1 MGSNTSELTY
11 SRVLPVISEP
21 DVLVCGVGCAGLAAA
36 VSAARMGAKTM
47 AIEQFGFAGGF
58 MTAQMSTAGDGLFD
72 MTNGELVVGGI
83 ALEILD
89 KLHVIKLPLD
99 SNKLFEPLV
108 EQEVID
114 RYPSKIPFRVGSI
127 ERLKLV
133 ADRLLAES
141 GAQVLYHTKVIDVV
155 ATRGRVDY
163 VIVGNKDGISAIKP
177 KVVIDCTGDADVTA
191 WAGAPYEISP
201 IHQPGS
207 LHFTVGNIKN
217 AKTLED
223 LYSLTIRCAKVLQ
236 DGHKSGIIKSFG
248 GPWIAPNGPNEV
260 LFNAVKLDFDSTSA
274 EETSRAEVRGRED
287 AWAMFS
293 IWKKQL
299 TEFSDAYFAASA
311 PTVGARES
319 RIITGEYTLTR
330 DDIAHSRTFPDSIA
344 KGSWYLDRH
353 SSDEIGFHEHVTVEA
368 YDIPYRTLLPK
379 NTENLL
385 VAGRCHSATPEA
397 LASSRV
403 NFTAMAMGQAAG
415 VAATLSAKNA
425 TYPSDLNMTRLQE
438 HLLRQGQIFGTGVN

>member
-1 MGSNTSELTY
+1 MDIRELEY
-11 SRVLPVISEP
+11 SRSLPVISEP
-21 DVLVCGVGCAGLAAA
+21 DVLVCGVGCAGLGAA
-36 VSAARMGAKTM
+36 VSAARMGAKTV

-58 MTAQMSTAGDGLFD
+58 MTAQMSTAGDGLCD
-72 MTNGELVVGGI
+72 MTTGELVVGGI
-83 ALEILD
+83 ALEILA
-89 KLHVIKLPLD
+89 KLKIIKQPID

-108 EQEVID
+108 DQEVINK
-114 RYPSKIPFRVGSI
+114 YPSKIPFRVGSI

-141 GAQVLYHTKVIDVV
+141 GSHVIYHTKVVDVV
-155 ATRGRVDY
+155 TTQGQVDY

-177 KVVIDCTGDADVTA
+177 KVVVDCTGDGDVTA
-191 WAGAPYEISP
+191 WAGMPYEMFP
-201 IHQPGS
+201 VHQPGS

-217 AKTLED
+217 AQSLED

-236 DGHKSGIIKSFG
+236 DGHESGIIKSFG
-248 GPWIAPNGPNEV
+248 GPWLAPNGPNEV
-260 LFNAVKLDFDSTSA
+260 LFNAVRLDFDSTSA
-274 EETSRAEVRGRED
+274 EEMTRAEVRGRED

-299 TEFSDAYFAASA
+299 SEFTDAYFAASA

-319 RIITGEYTLTR
+319 RIITGEYTLNR
-330 DDIAHSRTFPDSIA
+330 DDIVHSRTFPDGIA

-353 SSDEIGFHEHVTVEA
+353 PSDEIGFHEHVAVKA

-379 NTENLL
+379 NTENIL

-415 VAATLSAKNA
+415 VAAAMSAKND
-425 TYPSDLNMTRLQE
+425 TYPSELNMTRLREELSQ
-438 HLLRQGQIFGTGVN
+438 QGQIFGTGVN